1 MARDIKKPDVIF
13 ESDLKEY
20 AGPIIIDVTPKEEPI
35 EYAVDIEAERKF
47 EAIIPPNAAVPQVAP
62 ATKLVTFSTWFQKR
76 SANNPKL
83 KLSYREAIEAHC
95 RCIGIN
101 THASEEEYDAALAHF
116 GI

>member
-1 MARDIKKPDVIF
+1 MARDIKKPEVIL
-13 ESDLKEY
+13 ESDIKEY
-20 AGPIIIDVTPKEEPI
+20 AGPIIIDVTPRDEPV
-35 EYAVDIEAERKF
+35 VDIEAEKKF

-62 ATKLVTFSTWFQKR
+62 VTNLVTFSAWFQKR

-95 RCIGIN
+95 KCVGIN
-101 THASEEEYDAALAHF
+101 TYATEEEYDAALAHF

>member
-1 MARDIKKPDVIF
+1 VARDIKKPEVVF

-20 AGPIIIDVTPKEEPI
+20 DGPIVIDVTPKEEPV
-35 EYAVDIEAERKF
+35 EAVYIEAERKF
-47 EAIIPPNAAVPQVAP
+47 EAIIPPNAAVPQAAP
-62 ATKLVTFSTWFQKR
+62 VTKLVTFAVWFQKR

-95 RCIGIN
+95 KCIGIN
-101 THASEEEYDAALAHF
+101 THATEEEYDAALAHF